1 MDVIIN
7 YSFGSDKPDFDRFNL
22 SFELRCFLRYLK
34 SEFLDCMSPKCLL
47 DSPFIWGDADKC
59 RFLTNVDYL
68 LKRGVF
74 ALNNFNYS
82 LDECLDGNLSNWVH
96 ALYNKLVPYKV
107 YDYSRKSYELL
118 SAIAVVR
125 FCSNVFRHHNEYADE
140 CGETKIGKI
149 RIVRKLSE
157 ALPNL
162 FVNLFNGC
170 ISHAYCLKELY
181 VPDVHEAVY

>member
-68 LKRGVF
+68 LKRG
-74 ALNNFNYS
+74 
-82 LDECLDGNLSNWVH
+82 
-96 ALYNKLVPYKV
+96 
-107 YDYSRKSYELL
+107 DYSRKSYELL